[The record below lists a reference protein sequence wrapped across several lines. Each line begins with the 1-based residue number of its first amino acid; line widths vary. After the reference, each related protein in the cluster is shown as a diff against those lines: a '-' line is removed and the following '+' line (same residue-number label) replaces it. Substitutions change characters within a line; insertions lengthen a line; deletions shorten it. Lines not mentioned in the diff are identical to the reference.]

1 MPNALSGFGLPNFN
15 PARDFPL
22 PFPSLPRSIDDLLGR
37 GLSALEQAV
46 ISRTLDGLAG
56 LAKSAGN
63 GIADLADKA
72 RGQLAALPNSAANA
86 LADSMRGP
94 NARTLT
100 AGETNALRQAFGNSI
115 DLSNVRIVDGP
126 GRNPDAWVA
135 FNVGGNPAI
144 TEGNTVDVRSDGY
157 TKDFSKTPDRL
168 NTLLHEFAHV
178 RQYQQMGFGAFFA
191 KYANDL
197 ATAGGR
203 NSVYDYGSRPN
214 HFRDETI
221 EGQAAM
227 VGDYAGYRAGQ
238 TGNGALNPIKAAA
251 VEIRVRGTGLFG
263 L

>member
-22 PFPSLPRSIDDLLGR
+22 PFPSLPRSVDDLLGR

-56 LAKSAGN
+56 LAKSASN
-63 GIADLADKA
+63 GIADLADKV
-72 RGQLAALPNSAANA
+72 RDQLAALPNSAANA
-86 LADSMRGP
+86 LADSMRGS

-100 AGETNALRQAFGNSI
+100 AGETTALRNAFGNSI

-135 FNVGGNPAI
+135 FNIGGNPAI
-144 TEGNTVDVRSDGY
+144 TEGNTVYVRSDQY
-157 TKDFSKTPDRL
+157 TKDFSATPGGV
-168 NTLLHEFAHV
+168 NTLVHEFTHV
-178 RQYQQMGFGAFFA
+178 RQYQQMGFGGFFA

-197 ATAGGR
+197 AATGNR
-203 NSVYDYGSRPN
+203 NGVYDYAPRTN
-214 HFRDETI
+214 HFRKETI

-227 VGDYAGYRAGQ
+227 VGDYAGYKAGN
-238 TGNGALNPIKAAA
+238 TMPPAKVLSIEAKL
-251 VEIRVRGTGLFG
+251 RGTGIFG